1 MESRTIHS
9 TCISTKA
16 ARIPLACL
24 LFLLLISTLVAAT
37 EYTVRPCLNEEPGVS
52 VAGEEVRELDVIP
65 IPYWLF
71 LLWLIS
77 AQITPATEI
86 LFSAR
91 FLYVLGGYRRIH
103 QSNVLKNTNRD
114 RIYGFINS
122 NPGTYP
128 NEIIKET
135 GLNRGVVEHHL
146 KTLENQNMVVSH
158 KVCGKSNYFL
168 NASTYGEKEKV
179 LLVELKNERR
189 RRIILEILN
198 CEQITHE
205 TLAGRIGVSAPT
217 INWHIRH
224 LKGEGI
230 VSADMDGRHTSYCID
245 HGILE
250 LLQEHANVQG
260 THQPLLS
267 QS

>member
-1 MESRTIHS
+1 MEVRMKYMSPELRTAHS

-16 ARIPLACL
+16 VRTLLACL
-24 LFLLLISTLVAAT
+24 LFLILISTSVTAT
-37 EYTVRPCLNEEPGVS
+37 EYTVRPSLSKEPGAS
-52 VAGEEVRELDVIP
+52 VAGEEVRELEVKTM
-65 IPYWLF
+65 PYWLF

-77 AQITPATEI
+77 VQITSAPEI
-86 LFSAR
+86 QFSAR
-91 FLYVLGGYRRIH
+91 FLYVLGGYRRIY

-114 RIYGFINS
+114 RIYGFVSS

-135 GLNRGVVEHHL
+135 ELNKGVVEYHL
-146 KTLENQNMVVSH
+146 GMLEEQNMIISYKTRGRIH
-158 KVCGKSNYFL
+158 YFL
-168 NASTYGEKEKV
+168 NESTYGEKEKV
-179 LLVELKNERR
+179 ALATLKNDKH

-224 LKGEGI
+224 LKEQGI
-230 VSADMDGRHTSYCID
+230 VRTDTDGRYTAYSID
-245 HGILE
+245 RGYSE
-250 LLQEHANVQG
+250 LLH
-260 THQPLLS
+260 TML
-267 QS
+267 

>member
-1 MESRTIHS
+1 MESRTTHS

-16 ARIPLACL
+16 ARIFLACL
-24 LFLLLISTLVAAT
+24 LFLLLISTSVAAT

-52 VAGEEVRELDVIP
+52 VAGEEVRELEVKTM
-65 IPYWLF
+65 PYWMF
-71 LLWLIS
+71 LLWLAS
-77 AQITPATEI
+77 MQITSAPEI
-86 LFSAR
+86 QFLAR
-91 FLYVLGGYRRIH
+91 FLYVLGGYRRIY

-114 RIYGFINS
+114 LIYGFVSS

-158 KVCGKSNYFL
+158 KVCGKSHYFL
-168 NASTYGEKEKV
+168 NESTYGEKEKV
-179 LLVELKNERR
+179 LLAELKNERH

-205 TLAGRIGVSAPT
+205 TLAGQIGVSAPT

-224 LKGEGI
+224 LKEQGI
-230 VSADMDGRHTSYCID
+230 VRADTNGRHTSYCVD
-245 HGILE
+245 CGYAE
-250 LLQEHANVQG
+250 LMH
-260 THQPLLS
+260 TMR
-267 QS
+267 